1 MSATI
6 ITTMAIFI
14 AIILF
19 SALVRQTMRAER
31 AEAAL
36 DRIELTIASCERAM
50 TAKLILDRA
59 RDAARKAV

>member
-6 ITTMAIFI
+6 ITILAILI

-19 SALVRQTMRAER
+19 AALHRQTMRAER

-36 DRIELTIASCERAM
+36 NQIELTIASCERAM
-50 TAKLILDRA
+50 AAKLVLDRA
-59 RDAARKAV
+59 RNAARKAL

>member
-6 ITTMAIFI
+6 ITILAILI

-36 DRIELTIASCERAM
+36 GRVETVIADEARSLRYFEV
-50 TAKLILDRA
+50 
-59 RDAARKAV
+59 RDAINDNGEDR

>member
-6 ITTMAIFI
+6 ITILAILI

-19 SALVRQTMRAER
+19 AALHRQTMRAER

-36 DRIELTIASCERAM
+36 SRVETIIADKARSLRDF
-50 TAKLILDRA
+50 TV
-59 RDAARKAV
+59 RDAINDNVEAR